1 MSSELSSLNL
11 AVPTDRPVGSGANAI
26 RVPVGI
32 PTPSNSVPTVGAQAG
47 LQQANAVAVP
57 TQQTVSNQQ
66 TNARINEQR
75 LQENKKI
82 QAAEQEQTQAA
93 AETKEQDLDTLGSIS
108 ASELREILDEINS
121 ALYSYNRS
129 LRFELHEDTEDLVVK
144 VFNTKTDEVI
154 RQYPS
159 EDVLARR
166 AKLLAGDTDSFS
178 AQVF

>member
-11 AVPTDRPVGSGANAI
+11 AVPTDRPVGSGANSI

-32 PTPSNSVPTVGAQAG
+32 PTPSSSVPTTGVQAD
-47 LQQANAVAVP
+47 LQQTSTTAA
-57 TQQTVSNQQ
+57 TSNQQ
-66 TNARINEQR
+66 ATTQTTVRLNEQR

-82 QAAEQEQTQAA
+82 QAAEQEQIQAA